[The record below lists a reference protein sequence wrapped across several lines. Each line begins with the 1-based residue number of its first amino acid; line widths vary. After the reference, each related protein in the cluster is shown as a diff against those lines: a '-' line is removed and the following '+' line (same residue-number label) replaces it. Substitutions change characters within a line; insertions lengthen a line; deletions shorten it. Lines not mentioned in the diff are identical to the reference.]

1 MARKKIV
8 VADPEEIE
16 WETVERA
23 LGRLAGWRE
32 AVARAPEVV
41 KKAWFKVLSYD
52 EETGAIAALGKLGEG
67 FHESKH
73 THPSDCGFMILEG
86 KLVDEKGN
94 EIKKGMYVRVPAGVE
109 EGPYDAPEGCVIFVH
124 SNGPLW

>member
-1 MARKKIV
+1 MV
-8 VADPEEIE
+8 VADPERIE
-16 WETVERA
+16 WEIVERA

-41 KKAWFKVLSYD
+41 KKAWLEVLSYD
-52 EETGAIAALGKLGEG
+52 EETGAMAALGKLDRGV
-67 FHESKH
+67 HESKH

-94 EIKKGMYVRVPAGVE
+94 EIKKGMYVRVPAGVK
-109 EGPYDAPEGCVIFVH
+109 EGPYDAPEGCILFVH